1 MLGYD
6 HETDADF
13 LKMRAREVAL
23 LGELQKLYPNHPI
36 DTD

>member
-23 LGELQKLYPNHPI
+23 LSELQKLYPNHPI